1 MAIATNLGLELATV
15 SNFFMNARRRS
26 MDKWGNQ
33 QEKAEFEVEQQQAIM
48 APSSQPSHQQ
58 QPQQQQQ
65 QQQQLPLPVI
75 SYYPDSSEMFPTANT
90 TSNRCEELSEVKA
103 EPVQMFN

>member
-33 QEKAEFEVEQQQAIM
+33 QEKAEFEVEQQLAM
-48 APSSQPSHQQ
+48 APPQPH
-58 QPQQQQQ
+58 QQ
-65 QQQQLPLPVI
+65 QQQQLQQQQQPVI
-75 SYYPDSSEMFPTANT
+75 SYYPDSSEMFATANS
-90 TSNRCEELSEVKA
+90 TSNQLSEVKA
-103 EPVQMFN
+103 EPVQMYSN